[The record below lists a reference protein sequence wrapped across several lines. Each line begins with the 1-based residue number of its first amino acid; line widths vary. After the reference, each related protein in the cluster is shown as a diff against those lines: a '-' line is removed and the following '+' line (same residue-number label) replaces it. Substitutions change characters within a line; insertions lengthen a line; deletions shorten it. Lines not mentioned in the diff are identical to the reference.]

1 MIFKLVALFL
11 IIIII
16 INITEI
22 NCHGRLLVPPARSS
36 AWRED
41 PVRFPVNY
49 DDSSMFCGGFGKLW
63 HENNGKCSICGED
76 YALPVKQYEKG
87 GPMYRGIVVRKYTQG
102 QHIETVVDVT
112 ANHYGYFEF
121 RICNLDKET
130 TKGGEEAT
138 QECLNKQMLK
148 DLNGKTQIYIKRGFF
163 GKINTTLVLPTKL
176 TCKHCVFQVFSYF
189 QFIFKIIN

>member
-1 MIFKLVALFL
+1 MNFKL
-11 IIIII
+11 IIIILI
-16 INITEI
+16 LIQTISEI

-49 DDSSMFCGGFGKLW
+49 DDSAMFCGGFNKLW

-76 YALPVKQYEKG
+76 YGLAVKQYEKG
-87 GPMYRGIVVRKYTQG
+87 GPMYRGLVVRQYTQG
-102 QHIETVVDVT
+102 QRIETVVDVT

-121 RICNLDKET
+121 RLCSLDKN
-130 TKGGEEAT
+130 GGGKNGEAT

-148 DLNGKTQIYIKRGFF
+148 DLNGNTQIFIQRGFF
-163 GKINTTLVLPTKL
+163 GKINTTLVLPAKL
-176 TCKHCVFQVFSYF
+176 TCKHCVFQVRIKFF
-189 QFIFKIIN
+189 